1 MGAARPERLVRNLG
15 DPGAWVE
22 PNGVR
27 ESITVVRCIGESAG
41 LIVVMKRSNVRGAK
55 PPCRVHAG
63 ARGRE
68 CRLSHQDSITDK
80 PVGEDVVSEWGE
92 RRSLSEKLSC
102 LRRRLYQKAKR
113 EPKFRFYALYDRIYR
128 RDVLEAA
135 WAQVRRNKGAPGVDG
150 VTIDQIVNAEDGV
163 QELVDELHAAL
174 KSKTYKPQ
182 PVKRVSIPKPDGRMR
197 PLGIP
202 TVGLNCTS

>member
-1 MGAARPERLVRNLG
+1 
-15 DPGAWVE
+15 
-22 PNGVR
+22 
-27 ESITVVRCIGESAG
+27 
-41 LIVVMKRSNVRGAK
+41 
-55 PPCRVHAG
+55 
-63 ARGRE
+63 
-68 CRLSHQDSITDK
+68 LSHQDSITDK